1 MDYKRIY
8 MQFKSILKENRQ
20 LLGNKNRFYGIFLCR
35 GEENYIAINEL
46 AGEIQDL
53 KSGLN
58 WLDWN
63 LTLMS

>member
-1 MDYKRIY
+1 
-8 MQFKSILKENRQ
+8 MQ
-20 LLGNKNRFYGIFLCR
+20 G

>member
-35 GEENYIAINEL
+35 GGRRIILQSMN
-46 AGEIQDL
+46 
-53 KSGLN
+53 
-58 WLDWN
+58 
-63 LTLMS
+63 